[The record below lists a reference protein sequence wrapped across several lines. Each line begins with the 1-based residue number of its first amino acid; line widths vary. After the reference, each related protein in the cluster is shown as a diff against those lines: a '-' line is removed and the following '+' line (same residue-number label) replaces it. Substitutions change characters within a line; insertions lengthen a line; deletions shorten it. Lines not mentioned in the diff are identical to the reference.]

1 MITINLSFI
10 ITILVISCTYKG
22 NLSEVNYIK
31 KRYELHENYDPYCD
45 YYTYNLKRRY
55 IRFLMVYDSLGQ
67 LIEYHQMGSEG
78 LISYSKNP
86 VKNVSGKLEKGMNFY
101 TKLNKEKNYILDYN
115 GYKVDTIRDFE
126 FVRGKKQIV
135 TPAKKG
141 IFLLFEYE

>member
-1 MITINLSFI
+1 
-10 ITILVISCTYKG
+10 
-22 NLSEVNYIK
+22 
-31 KRYELHENYDPYCD
+31 
-45 YYTYNLKRRY
+45 
-55 IRFLMVYDSLGQ
+55 MVYDSLGQ

-78 LISYSKNP
+78 LVSYSKNP

-141 IFLLFEYE
+141 NFILYEYE